1 MPRARHGVAAHKR
14 RKKILKKA
22 EGYWGGRHRLYTV
35 ARDSVKR
42 AMAYATRDRKV
53 RKRDFR
59 RLWVTRINA
68 ACRAEGLSY
77 SKLMKGLKEAKV
89 TLDRKILADLALH
102 DAGAFQELVELAK
115 HSGGKSS

>member
-1 MPRARHGVAAHKR
+1 MPRARHGVAALKR
-14 RKKILKKA
+14 RKRVLKKA
-22 EGYWGGRHRLYTV
+22 KGYWGGRHRLYTV

-68 ACRAEGLSY
+68 ACRAEGVSY
-77 SKLMKGLKEAKV
+77 SKLIMGLKSAKV
-89 TLDRKILADLALH
+89 GLDRKVLAEIAVN
-102 DAGAFQELVELAK
+102 DAGAFQELVQLAK
-115 HSGGKSS
+115 SSGSKN

>member
-1 MPRARHGVAAHKR
+1 MPRARHGVAALKR
-14 RKKILKKA
+14 RKRLFKKA

-68 ACRAEGLSY
+68 ACRAEGVSY
-77 SKLMKGLKEAKV
+77 SKLIKGLKSAKV
-89 TLDRKILADLALH
+89 GLDRKVLAEIAVN
-102 DAGAFQELVELAK
+102 DAGAFQELVQLAK
-115 HSGGKSS
+115 SSGAKS

>member
-1 MPRARHGVAAHKR
+1 MPRARHGVSAHRK

-59 RLWVTRINA
+59 RLWITRINA
-68 ACRAEGLSY
+68 ACRAQGVSY
-77 SKLMKGLKEAKV
+77 SLFVKGLKVAKV
-89 TLDRKILADLALH
+89 DLDRKVLADIAVH
-102 DAGAFQELVELAK
+102 DSGTFQELVTLAK
-115 HSGGKSS
+115 NSKG

>member
-1 MPRARHGVAAHKR
+1 MPRARHGVAALKR
-14 RKKILKKA
+14 RKRILKKA

-59 RLWVTRINA
+59 RLWITRINA
-68 ACRAEGLSY
+68 ACRSEGLSY
-77 SKLMKGLKEAKV
+77 SKLMKGLKVAKV
-89 TLDRKILADLALH
+89 GLDRKILADLAVN
-102 DAGAFQELVELAK
+102 DAGTFQELVQLAK
-115 HSGGKSS
+115 GSGAKN

>member
-1 MPRARHGVAAHKR
+1 MPRARHGVSAHRKR
-14 RKKILKKA
+14 RKILKKA

-59 RLWVTRINA
+59 RLWVVRINA
-68 ACRAEGLSY
+68 ACRAQGLSY
-77 SKLMKGLKEAKV
+77 SVFMKGLKEAKV
-89 TLDRKILADLALH
+89 TLDRKVLADLAVH
-102 DAGAFQELVELAK
+102 DTGTFQELVTLAK
-115 HSGGKSS
+115 NSKG